1 MKQRF
6 ETNIKVKE
14 ARLTVG
20 IGMKIITSW
29 RAQWEIDII
38 GYGEL
43 WQSGEKQKC
52 WKLHDGAAER
62 GNQTICQKPHKL
74 DLKRKV

>member
-43 WQSGEKQKC
+43 WQSEEK
-52 WKLHDGAAER
+52 
-62 GNQTICQKPHKL
+62 
-74 DLKRKV
+74 